1 MVHEGM
7 INVQKS
13 VTQYVMAVNVVQYSE
28 NSDLLRDNYCEE
40 LQVSESTLITI
51 NENITCCNS

>member
-28 NSDLLRDNYCEE
+28 NSDLLRDNCEE
-40 LQVSESTLITI
+40 LQMYLEVH
-51 NENITCCNS
+51 